1 MHVTWKVGP
10 LHIIQNEISP
20 KRSKKTKIYQRST
33 LQFSM
38 IFQIRLKNNTV
49 NFLVIRPLT
58 NLQHLTD
65 LYYHDWRGFV
75 PQTALVLVGRKFW
88 LNMRTLNAL
97 MRTSM
102 RILSLNV
109 PQIKQQMFLYKYDEY
124 A

>member
-49 NFLVIRPLT
+49 NFLAIRPLT

-75 PQTALVLVGRKFW
+75 PACGT
-88 LNMRTLNAL
+88 
-97 MRTSM
+97 
-102 RILSLNV
+102 
-109 PQIKQQMFLYKYDEY
+109 
-124 A
+124 